1 MPSNLRLLARWAI
14 AVLCHYSGADAL
26 YRHLRGPALA
36 ILMFHRIR
44 DEPDPYPLSITRAKF
59 MAILRWL
66 RQGNYLTG
74 LDTGLEALAAGAPGT
89 RYALTFDDGYHDN
102 LALLEAPEPPP
113 AVVYLA
119 TGHIGGE
126 PIWAY
131 RLAAAVAARRNRRID
146 LQDMALG
153 RWNLDDDR
161 AAADFLND
169 VVERLKALPA
179 DALEQSIAVICIRLD
194 PAPEAAAAG
203 KDMLDWPQAQ
213 RLHGAGIEIGAH
225 TVHHAIL
232 SRIGEDA
239 AREEVVRSRDE
250 VGRHVAP
257 PRHFAYPNGSPQDFG
272 ERDVQ
277 LVRSA
282 GFATAVSTIEGV
294 NRPGADPYRL
304 RRHNVHEQRFHSPLR
319 QFSRALF
326 FSETSGILD
335 WLRTR
340 RAA

>member
-1 MPSNLRLLARWAI
+1 MPSNLRLLARWA
-14 AVLCHYSGADAL
+14 AAMLCHYSGADAL

-44 DEPDPYPLSITRAKF
+44 DEADPYPLSITRAKF
-59 MAILRWL
+59 AAILRWL
-66 RQGNYLTG
+66 RRGNYLTG
-74 LDTGLEALAAGAPGT
+74 LDAGLQALTVGSPGT
-89 RYALTFDDGYHDN
+89 RYVLTFDDGYRDN

-119 TGHIGGE
+119 TGHVGGE

-131 RLAAAVAARRNRRID
+131 RLAAAVAARRNGRID
-146 LQDMALG
+146 LEDMSLG
-153 RWNLDDDR
+153 RWSLDDDR
-161 AAADFLND
+161 SAADFLNAI
-169 VVERLKALPA
+169 VERLKPLPA
-179 DALEQSIAVICIRLD
+179 AVLERSVAAICDRLD
-194 PAPEAAAAG
+194 PAPGTPAS
-203 KDMLDWPQAQ
+203 DMLDWAEAQ
-213 RLHGAGIEIGAH
+213 RLHQAGIEIGAH

-232 SRIGEDA
+232 SRIGEVD
-239 AREEVVRSRDE
+239 AREEVLGSRDS
-250 VGRHVAP
+250 VSRHVAP
-257 PRHFAYPNGSPQDFG
+257 PRHFAYPNGGPDDFG

-277 LVRSA
+277 LVRGA
-282 GFATAVSTIEGV
+282 GFATAVSTVEGV

-304 RRHNVHEQRFHSPLR
+304 RRHNIHERRFHSPLR

-340 RAA
+340 RTA

>member
-1 MPSNLRLLARWAI
+1 MSSNLRLLARWTI

-26 YRHLRGPALA
+26 YRHLRGPALT

-66 RQGNYLTG
+66 RRGRYLTG
-74 LDTGLEALAAGAPGT
+74 LDTGLDALAAGASGT
-89 RYALTFDDGYHDN
+89 RYALTFDDGYRDN
-102 LALLEAPEPPP
+102 LALLELPEPPP

-131 RLAAAVAARRNRRID
+131 RLAAAVSARRNSRID
-146 LQDMALG
+146 LRDMSLG
-153 RWNLDDDR
+153 HWNLDGDR
-161 AAADFLND
+161 SAVGFLND
-169 VVERLKALPA
+169 VVERLKVLPA
-179 DALEQSIAVICIRLD
+179 AALERSLAAICARLD
-194 PAPEAAAAG
+194 PEPAVLAG
-203 KDMLDWPQAQ
+203 RDAMLEWTQAEQ
-213 RLHGAGIEIGAH
+213 LHRAGIEIGAH

-232 SRIGEDA
+232 SRIGDDA
-239 AREEVVRSRDE
+239 AREEVMGSRDA
-250 VGRHVAP
+250 VTGHIAP
-257 PRHFAYPNGSPQDFG
+257 PRHFAYPNGGPEDFG
-272 ERDVQ
+272 ERDMQ
-277 LVRSA
+277 LVRNA
-282 GFATAVSTIEGV
+282 GFATAVSTVEGV
-294 NRPGADPYRL
+294 NRPGANPYRL

-335 WLRTR
+335 WMRTR

>member
-1 MPSNLRLLARWAI
+1 MASELRLLARWAI
-14 AVLCHYSGADAL
+14 ALMCHYSGADAL
-26 YRHLRGPALA
+26 YRRLRGPALA

-44 DEPDPYPLSITRAKF
+44 DEPDPYPLSITRSKF
-59 MAILRWL
+59 LAILHWL
-66 RQGNYLTG
+66 RHGNYLTG
-74 LDTGLEALAAGAPGT
+74 LDTGLQALAAGAPGT
-89 RYALTFDDGYHDN
+89 RYALTFDDGYRDN

-119 TGHIGGE
+119 TGHIGGD

-131 RLAAAVAARRNRRID
+131 RLAGAVAARSNNRID
-146 LQDMALG
+146 LRDMALG
-153 RWNLDDDR
+153 CWSIDDGKS
-161 AAADFLND
+161 AIGFLND
-169 VVERLKALPA
+169 VGERLKMLPA
-179 DALEQSIAVICIRLD
+179 EALERSVAEICARLD
-194 PAPEAAAAG
+194 PAPLSPG
-203 KDMLDWPQAQ
+203 LDSGMLDWAQAQ
-213 RLHGAGIEIGAH
+213 RLHRAGIEIGAH

-232 SRIGEDA
+232 SRVGESA
-239 AREEVVRSRDE
+239 AREEVVGSRDAISE
-250 VGRHVAP
+250 RVAP
-257 PRHFAYPNGSPQDFG
+257 PRHFAYPNGSTADFG
-272 ERDVQ
+272 ERDVE

-304 RRHNVHEQRFHSPLR
+304 RRHNIHEQRFHSPLR
-319 QFSRALF
+319 RFSRALF

>member
-26 YRHLRGPALA
+26 YRHVRGPALA

-66 RQGNYLTG
+66 RRGNYLTG
-74 LDTGLEALAAGAPGT
+74 LDTGLKALATGAPGT
-89 RYALTFDDGYHDN
+89 RYALTFDDGYRDN

-119 TGHIGGE
+119 TGHIGGD

-131 RLAAAVAARRNRRID
+131 RLAGAVAARRNDRID
-146 LQDMALG
+146 LEDMALG
-153 RWNLDDDR
+153 RWTLDDDR

-169 VVERLKALPA
+169 VVERLKVLPGTM
-179 DALEQSIAVICIRLD
+179 LERSVAAICTRH
-194 PAPEAAAAG
+194 APSPEPVEEM
-203 KDMLDWPQAQ
+203 MLDWPQAQ
-213 RLHGAGIEIGAH
+213 RLHRAGIEIGAH

-232 SRIGEDA
+232 SRIGDDA
-239 AREEVVRSRDE
+239 AREEVVSSRDT
-250 VGRHVAP
+250 VSRHVAP
-257 PRHFAYPNGSPQDFG
+257 PRHFAYPNGGTEDFG

-282 GFATAVSTIEGV
+282 GFATAVSTLEGV